1 MKAKLVTLRARNL
14 RVARSRW
21 PMIIDKPLCGAL
33 NQLTTE
39 HGLSV
44 ESGDLILIN
53 CGWYVTHT
61 GLLSI
66 AKRNH
71 CAGITVRALESFC
84 DAAERN
90 WSFEATVYKS
100 NACRGF
106 SGIGDA
112 CPTNIPEYLWGAEMR
127 IAETRAVNR
136 ALRKAYGIGLCSV
149 EELGTTPAPP
159 SNGSA
164 KKAPARVGANLEVIA
179 TVPLRDQLRQIIRQ
193 HKLDPVLTKSYAL
206 AHLQLKSLRDATRE
220 QVRELVE
227 HLQKRLFEDREG
239 FLGDLAKVTT
249 TESGK
254 EVA

>member
-1 MKAKLVTLRARNL
+1 MMIKQSDKNRVFAKSA
-14 RVARSRW
+14 W
-21 PMIIDKPLCGAL
+21 PDMAPQAL
-33 NQLTTE
+33 QVLDELTVKFGFNIE
-39 HGLSV
+39 RG
-44 ESGDLILIN
+44 ELIWLDR
-53 CGWYVTHT
+53 GWYVTHT
-61 GLLSI
+61 GLLRIAS
-66 AKRNH
+66 AKR
-71 CAGITVRALESFC
+71 CAGIEVQPMESFC
-84 DAAERN
+84 NPDVSRWTFKAIVYRN
-90 WSFEATVYKS
+90 R
-100 NACRGF
+100 NCRGF
-106 SGIGDA
+106 SGFGDA
-112 CPTNIPEYLWGAEMR
+112 DPSNVSPAMHGAELR

-159 SNGSA
+159 SNGNA

-179 TVPLRDQLRQIIRQ
+179 AIPLRDQLRQIIRH